1 MSRKRKEKFER
12 RIEKKARQQG
22 EEKYQGKEKTESH
35 VHVRTVSLS
44 SNVSHNNS
52 KVVTELFE
60 GVSEVECDL
69 VNISTQR
76 IPASSTKTTS
86 RLCVIM

>member
-1 MSRKRKEKFER
+1 M
-12 RIEKKARQQG
+12 KKSI
-22 EEKYQGKEKTESH
+22 KGKKQTESQ
-35 VHVRTVSLS
+35 VHVSTVSLS
-44 SNVSHNNS
+44 STVSHNNS

>member
-1 MSRKRKEKFER
+1 M
-12 RIEKKARQQG
+12 KKSI
-22 EEKYQGKEKTESH
+22 KGKKQTESQ
-35 VHVRTVSLS
+35 VHVSTDSLS
-44 SNVSHNNS
+44 STVSHNNS